1 MREKAITEMKA
12 ELFKMLA
19 NASRIEIL
27 YVLMKKEKNVNAL
40 AMDLGLS
47 KSSMSQHL
55 TVMRHRGLLNA
66 RREGMNVYYRL
77 ENVKIMTICALLHEI
92 SKSLPAQRTLHS

>member
-1 MREKAITEMKA
+1 MREQAITEMKA

-19 NASRIEIL
+19 NARRVEIL
-27 YVLMKKEKNVNAL
+27 YMLMKKEKSVNAL
-40 AMDLGLS
+40 AKDLGMS

-55 TVMRHRGLLNA
+55 TVMRHKGLLNA

-77 ENVKIMTICALLHEI
+77 ENVKIMTLCALLHEM
-92 SKSLPAQRTLHS
+92 SKILPARRTIHS